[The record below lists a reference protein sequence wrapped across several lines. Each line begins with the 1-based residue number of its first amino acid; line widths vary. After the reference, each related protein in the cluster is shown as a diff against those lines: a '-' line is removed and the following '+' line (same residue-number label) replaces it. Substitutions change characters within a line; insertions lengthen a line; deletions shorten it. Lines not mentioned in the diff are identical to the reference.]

1 LAVIDYL
8 SVASVRENWKSM
20 QRHSK
25 SRTNA
30 AARLNAAGECANQ
43 LRELRAARKVR
54 GRVHLEAA
62 RLELGKFKTHK
73 KRDDTK
79 MNIA

>member
-1 LAVIDYL
+1 MLLFIQVWVFGCPRR
-8 SVASVRENWKSM
+8 SE
-20 QRHSK
+20 QSK

-62 RLELGKFKTHK
+62 RLELGKSGT
-73 KRDDTK
+73 RNYDDAK